1 MPARVSEPVR
11 RIRLI
16 WDFFGPDAER
26 TATHHQK
33 HLHEFS
39 AREGVAGA
47 TSGAEPGSPGHW
59 MAWLIVEAE
68 DVERVRR
75 ALRPQ
80 RGLEA

>member
-1 MPARVSEPVR
+1 MTGT

-26 TATHHQK
+26 TARHHAR
-33 HLHEFS
+33 HLEGFV
-39 AREGVAGA
+39 AREQVADTA
-47 TSGAEPGSPGHW
+47 SGAEAGNPGHW
-59 MAWLIVEAE
+59 MAYLIVNQG
-68 DVERVRR
+68 DVPPLRQ